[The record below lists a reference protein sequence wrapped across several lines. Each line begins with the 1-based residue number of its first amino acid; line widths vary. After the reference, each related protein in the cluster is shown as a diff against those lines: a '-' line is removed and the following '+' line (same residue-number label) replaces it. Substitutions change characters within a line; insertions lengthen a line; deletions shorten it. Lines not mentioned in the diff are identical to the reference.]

1 MGVRIDYVTGF
12 ADCKVV
18 RVREEELG
26 RIFPL
31 EEYVGD
37 TWRSQIAQKGVMSC
51 GPACVVGVLET
62 MHDGVN
68 RDLYPFPEAF
78 LYFPGMKSDRDCV
91 GVNDSGSVNRVSVP
105 VIEVAAE
112 SGSRGTI
119 LAVLVG
125 YRILCRECAAHENQY
140 RCNKYLF
147 HNGAKIQ

>member
-1 MGVRIDYVTGF
+1 M
-12 ADCKVV
+12 
-18 RVREEELG
+18 EEWGGEPG
-26 RIFPL
+26 
-31 EEYVGD
+31 
-37 TWRSQIAQKGVMSC
+37 RSQMAQKGVGSG

-105 VIEVAAE
+105 VIAVVAE

-125 YRILCRECAAHENQY
+125 YRVLCRECAAHENQY
-140 RCNKYLF
+140 RCKKYLF